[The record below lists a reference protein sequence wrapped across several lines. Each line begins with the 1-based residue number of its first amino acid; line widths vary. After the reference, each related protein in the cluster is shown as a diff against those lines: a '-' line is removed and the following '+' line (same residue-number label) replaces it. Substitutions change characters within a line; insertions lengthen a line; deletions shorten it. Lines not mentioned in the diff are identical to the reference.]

1 MYSQTF
7 CPFYCQWYY
16 TCFIY
21 QNPLHFYLGLEGKPN
36 AILPEPATAAEISG
50 GSTDDINSQIVHQRN
65 LLKQVK
71 EEKAEKV
78 K

>member
-1 MYSQTF
+1 M
-7 CPFYCQWYY
+7 
-16 TCFIY
+16 
-21 QNPLHFYLGLEGKPN
+21 HFYLGLEGKPN
-36 AILPEPATAAEISG
+36 AKLPEPATAAEISG

>member
-1 MYSQTF
+1 M
-7 CPFYCQWYY
+7 
-16 TCFIY
+16 
-21 QNPLHFYLGLEGKPN
+21 HFYLGLKGKPN
-36 AILPEPATAAEISG
+36 AKLPEPATAADINV
-50 GSTDDINSQIVHQRN
+50 GSTDGINSQIVHQGN

>member
-1 MYSQTF
+1 M
-7 CPFYCQWYY
+7 
-16 TCFIY
+16 
-21 QNPLHFYLGLEGKPN
+21 HFYLGLEGKPN
-36 AILPEPATAAEISG
+36 AKLPEPATAAEING
-50 GSTDDINSQIVHQRN
+50 GSTDGINSQIVQGN

>member
-1 MYSQTF
+1 M
-7 CPFYCQWYY
+7 
-16 TCFIY
+16 
-21 QNPLHFYLGLEGKPN
+21 HFYLGLEGKPN
-36 AILPEPATAAEISG
+36 TKIPEPATAAEINV
-50 GSTDDINSQIVHQRN
+50 GSTDDINSQIVHQGN